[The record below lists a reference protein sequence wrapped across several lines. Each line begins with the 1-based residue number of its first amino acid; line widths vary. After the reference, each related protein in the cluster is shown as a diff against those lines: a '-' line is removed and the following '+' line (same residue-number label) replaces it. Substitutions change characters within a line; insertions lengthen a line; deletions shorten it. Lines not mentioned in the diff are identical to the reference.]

1 MNKKRTRRLGIRLNE
16 DEYIRLQNYME
27 RTEMNASELIRTFIR
42 DNPIKE
48 IPDKDF
54 KHLVEELRQV
64 KKSLDYLA
72 EVVRTLD
79 NNCNEQIAELRAAY
93 RGLAKYIKDIT
104 TTQ

>member
-1 MNKKRTRRLGIRLNE
+1 MIKIISTIIFTKEARFYTIYTTFSAPSLF
-16 DEYIRLQNYME
+16 
-27 RTEMNASELIRTFIR
+27 RTFIR

-48 IPDKDF
+48 IPDKNV
-54 KHLVEELRQV
+54 KHLLEELRQV

-72 EVVRTLD
+72 EVARTLD
-79 NNCNEQIAELRAAY
+79 KNCNEQIAELRAAY